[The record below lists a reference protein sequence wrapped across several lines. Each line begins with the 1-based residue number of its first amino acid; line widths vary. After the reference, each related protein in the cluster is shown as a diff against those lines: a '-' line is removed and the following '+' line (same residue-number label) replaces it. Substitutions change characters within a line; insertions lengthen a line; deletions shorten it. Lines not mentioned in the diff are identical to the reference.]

1 MFKTVLDY
9 ENTVYI
15 TATSRRLGTRGH
27 IYLNKFPLAERQTK
41 KDKFEFPRAV
51 DEEVQGGKKKVHR
64 IVEARNIDSRV

>member
-1 MFKTVLDY
+1 M
-9 ENTVYI
+9 YI
-15 TATSRRLGTRGH
+15 TATSRRLGTRGQH

-41 KDKFEFPRAV
+41 KDKFKFPRAV

>member
-1 MFKTVLDY
+1 MLDFKRKHG
-9 ENTVYI
+9 VYNGNV
-15 TATSRRLGTRGH
+15 ALGTRGH

>member
-41 KDKFEFPRAV
+41 KDKFEFPRTV
-51 DEEVQGGKKKVHR
+51 DEVQGGKKKVHR

>member
-1 MFKTVLDY
+1 M
-9 ENTVYI
+9 YI
-15 TATSRRLGTRGH
+15 TATSRRLATRGQH

>member
-1 MFKTVLDY
+1 MLDY

-41 KDKFEFPRAV
+41 KDKFEFPRTV
-51 DEEVQGGKKKVHR
+51 DEVQGGKKKVHR